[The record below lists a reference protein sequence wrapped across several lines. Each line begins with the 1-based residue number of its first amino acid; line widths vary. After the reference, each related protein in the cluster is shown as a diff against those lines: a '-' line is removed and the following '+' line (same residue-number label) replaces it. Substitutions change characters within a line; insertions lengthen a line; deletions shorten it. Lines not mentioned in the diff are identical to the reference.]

1 MPEVSRFLGIVI
13 RMYYNEHPPP
23 HFHVQYNEYDAELS
37 IETLEIIDGK
47 LPRRVFGLVLE
58 WAALHREELRDN
70 WIRARRQ
77 DVIITID
84 PLV

>member
-47 LPRRVFGLVLE
+47 LPRRVLGLVLE

-77 DVIITID
+77 DVIIAID

>member
-23 HFHVQYNEYDAELS
+23 HFHVQYNEYMAELS
-37 IETLEIIDGK
+37 IETLEIIEGH
-47 LPRRVFGLVLE
+47 LPRRVLSIVLE
-58 WAALHREELRDN
+58 WAAVHRDELRQN
-70 WIRARRQ
+70 WQRARRHE
-77 DVIITID
+77 IIMAIE

>member
-23 HFHVQYNEYDAELS
+23 HFHVQYNEYMAELS
-37 IETLEIIDGK
+37 IETLEIIEGH
-47 LPRRVFGLVLE
+47 LPRRILSIVLE
-58 WAALHREELRDN
+58 WAALHRDELRQN
-70 WIRARRQ
+70 WQRARRHE
-77 DVIITID
+77 IIMAIE